1 MSMQTLPTLQKGK
14 LDKPL
19 IYHHLEW
26 VLMHPRF
33 AFLMIVLIALSFSH
47 NQALA
52 IALFI
57 IFAVEIVL
65 RIAIM
70 RHKVKTNPYRTSLN
84 RKLDML
90 FLALDIIGVASLLI
104 TVFDIQVAA
113 ENATLVRLFRAFY
126 LMRTLRMFRYID
138 LQSAMYSPT
147 YGMFISLVVLLS
159 FFSEG
164 TMLWVV
170 IIFFSVELIIRFLIL
185 QSMKKHTSKAEQ
197 RMEWIYWWVD
207 VVATIVMI
215 PGMHLIPYGAA
226 LRMLRLIRL
235 LRPWLVIVRNL
246 RDVMHEGQ
254 YMQEINLIVLI
265 LAVMSIGGGVVAQYL
280 IGDFD
285 YTQDGVMQAE
295 DHTMLARIWFAFR
308 ILTDPGNIVLFPENN
323 TLVFVSVMSIVIGL
337 FVLAFFIGIGANI
350 VSELMVKLR
359 NERLNVANHMV
370 MIGWNG
376 VSPYVIT
383 QLRTVAERSFTKLK
397 LVLLGEANKAP
408 EELLGEKWVSYRW
421 GKLQEVDSLRRVNL
435 GVARQAIVNASDDD
449 TEAESL
455 AQNFF
460 KLLAIRKVNPN
471 IYLNYTMPG
480 MSNPRLDTHHHLLQV
495 GWDDSE
501 FYNKPTVVLSQA
513 DFRAN
518 MFKNIL
524 SYKDFDQ
531 VMSRLM
537 VPERTEESALQIAE
551 WSCELESV
559 DDVVMITSPD
569 GKHRAPLYDVAAHLM
584 VRGVILV
591 GLADEKGVCHPLYD
605 LKSFEFPLAVTSV
618 MGVALDQNALCD
630 ELLYVVRR
638 FEKVAP
644 IDTDQVSSLSVR
656 RFERKRELTVLIMGW
671 IGSLPLLLKRLL
683 DEYDQLHVR
692 MIDDLAEEECQDQL
706 DYLNRR
712 ICSMEDASERIDVQ
726 VERWNY
732 SNMNPLRD
740 HMDGVDQIILS
751 RPLHMDIEAYAVIA
765 TTLSHMVTIVKE
777 SGAKPDIFPVLNDRR
792 EARLLQEEL
801 DRFSV
806 PVEIHIIVPNEF
818 YGTYVAHTSYHMY
831 TSETP
836 EVYEMQRTLR
846 HTIDDLMGDVGE
858 NDSMNL
864 ETLVVEGDLPED
876 SSLLYAT
883 LLKQGYIW
891 IGYRLNQP
899 FVWTDPLQESIR
911 HIFPRHED
919 FSCLRQNEIIINP
932 YGNPVSRRS
941 WTDNRE
947 EIAELIVIAEDIA
960 S

>member
-1 MSMQTLPTLQKGK
+1 MIKRK

-33 AFLMIVLIALSFSH
+33 AFLMIGLIALSFSH
-47 NQALA
+47 NQILA
-52 IALFI
+52 AVLFVV
-57 IFAVEIVL
+57 FVTEIVL

-70 RHKVKTNPYRTSLN
+70 RHKIKTNPYRTSLN
-84 RKLDML
+84 RKLDMF
-90 FLALDIIGVASLLI
+90 FLILDIIGVASLLI
-104 TVFDIQVAA
+104 TVFDVQVAA
-113 ENATLVRLFRAFY
+113 ENATIVRLFRAFY
-126 LMRTLRMFRYID
+126 LMRTLRVFRYID

-170 IIFFSVELIIRFLIL
+170 IIFFSVELIVRFLIL
-185 QSMKKHTSKAEQ
+185 QSMKEHTSKSEQ
-197 RMEWIYWWVD
+197 RMEWIYWWID
-207 VVATIVMI
+207 VIATIVMI

-235 LRPWLVIVRNL
+235 LRPWLVIVKNL

-265 LAVMSIGGGVVAQYL
+265 LAVMSIGGGVVAQYM

-285 YTQDGVMQAE
+285 YTQDGLMQAE

-308 ILTDPGNIVLFPENN
+308 ILTDPGNIVLYPENN
-323 TLVFVSVMSIVIGL
+323 TLIFVSVMSIVIGL
-337 FVLAFFIGIGANI
+337 FVLAFFIGIGASI

-370 MIGWNG
+370 MIGWNS

-383 QLRTVAERSFTKLK
+383 QLRIIAERSFTKLK
-397 LVLLGEANKAP
+397 LVLLGEESKAP
-408 EELLGEKWVSYRW
+408 EELLVEKWVSYRW
-421 GKLQEVDSLRRVNL
+421 GKLQEVDSLKRVNL
-435 GVARQAIVNASDDD
+435 GVARQAIVNAPDADS
-449 TEAESL
+449 EAESL

-471 IYLNYTMPG
+471 IYLNFTMPG
-480 MSNPRLDTHHHLLQV
+480 MAHPRLDSHHHLLQV

-524 SYKDFDQ
+524 NYPDFDQ
-531 VMSRLM
+531 VMARLM

-551 WSCELESV
+551 WVGELCLV
-559 DDVVMITSPD
+559 DGEVMIVSPD
-569 GKHRAPLYDVAAHLM
+569 AKHQAPLLDVAAHL
-584 VRGVILV
+584 VTRGVIFV
-591 GLADEKGVCHPLYD
+591 GVSDEKGVCHPLYD
-605 LKSFEFPLAVTSV
+605 LKGFDYPVKITSV

-630 ELLYVVRR
+630 ELLYVVRHYKKA
-638 FEKVAP
+638 EP
-644 IDTDQVSSLSVR
+644 IDVAEFSCQLPVKR
-656 RFERKRELTVLIMGW
+656 MEKKRELTVLIMGW

-683 DEYDQLHVR
+683 DEYESLNIR
-692 MIDDLAEEECQDQL
+692 IIDDLTVAERDDQL
-706 DYLNRR
+706 EYLNRR
-712 ICSMEDASERIDVQ
+712 IGSMEGASERIHVS

-732 SNMNPLRD
+732 SNMNPLREY
-740 HMDGVDQIILS
+740 MQGVDQVVLS
-751 RPLHMDIEAYAVIA
+751 RPAHIETEAYAMIT
-765 TTLSHMVTIVKE
+765 TTLSHMITIIKE
-777 SGAKPDIFPVLNDRR
+777 SGATPDIFPVLNDRR

-801 DRFSV
+801 DRFSI
-806 PVEIHIIVPNEF
+806 PTEIHIIVPNEF

-858 NDSMNL
+858 SDSMNL
-864 ETLVVEGDLPED
+864 ETLVVECELPED
-876 SSLLYAT
+876 PSILYAD
-883 LLKQGYIW
+883 LLKQGYVW

-941 WTDNRE
+941 WIDYRE
-947 EIAELIVIAEDIA
+947 EISELIVIAEDI
-960 S
+960 SS

>member
-1 MSMQTLPTLQKGK
+1 MKQRK

-47 NQALA
+47 NQLLA
-52 IALFI
+52 AVL
-57 IFAVEIVL
+57 FAVFATEIAL

-70 RHKVKTNPYRTSLN
+70 RHKIKTNPYRTSLN

-90 FLALDIIGVASLLI
+90 FLTLDIIGVASLLI
-104 TVFDIQVAA
+104 TVFDVQVAA

-126 LMRTLRMFRYID
+126 LMRTLRVFRYID

-164 TMLWVV
+164 TLLWVV
-170 IIFFSVELIIRFLIL
+170 IIFFAVELIIRFLIL
-185 QSMKKHTSKAEQ
+185 QSMKKHTSKNEQ
-197 RMEWIYWWVD
+197 RMEWIYWWID
-207 VVATIVMI
+207 VIATIVMI

-285 YTQDGVMQAE
+285 YTQDGTMQAE

-308 ILTDPGNIVLFPENN
+308 ILTDPGNIVLYPENN
-323 TLVFVSVMSIVIGL
+323 TLILISVMSIVIGL

-370 MIGWNG
+370 MIGWNS
-376 VSPYVIT
+376 VSPYVVT
-383 QLRTVAERSFTKLK
+383 QLRIVAERSFTKLK
-397 LVLLGEANKAP
+397 LVLLGEENKAP
-408 EELLGEKWVSYRW
+408 EELLVEKWVSYRW

-435 GVARQAIVNASDDD
+435 GVARQAIVNAADGDS
-449 TEAESL
+449 EAESL

-480 MSNPRLDTHHHLLQV
+480 MANPKLDSHHHLLQV
-495 GWDDSE
+495 GWDDSD

-531 VMSRLM
+531 VMTRLM

-551 WSCELESV
+551 WSSELQLV
-559 DDVVMITSPD
+559 DGEVMIASPD
-569 GKHRAPLYDVAAHLM
+569 RKHQAPLFDVAAHLL
-584 VRGVILV
+584 VRGVTFV
-591 GLADEKGVCHPLYD
+591 GVSDEKGVCHPLYALNVFD
-605 LKSFEFPLAVTSV
+605 YPLKITSV

-630 ELLYVVRR
+630 ELLYVIRHY
-638 FEKVAP
+638 EKDARVDNGHALFP
-644 IDTDQVSSLSVR
+644 VKRV
-656 RFERKRELTVLIMGW
+656 ERKRELTVLIMGW

-683 DEYDQLHVR
+683 DEYDSVHVR
-692 MIDDLAEEECQDQL
+692 MIDDLT
-706 DYLNRR
+706 
-712 ICSMEDASERIDVQ
+712 EDERIDQLEYLERRVCTMENACDRIHVT

-732 SNMNPLRD
+732 SNMNPLRGY
-740 HMDGVDQIILS
+740 MEGVDQIVLS
-751 RPLHMDIEAYAVIA
+751 RPLHMSSDAYAVIA
-765 TTLSHMVTIVKE
+765 TTLSHMITIVKE
-777 SGAKPDIFPVLNDRR
+777 SGDKPEIFPVLNDRR

-806 PVEIHIIVPNEF
+806 PTEIHIIVPNEF

-858 NDSMNL
+858 SDAMNL
-864 ETLVVEGDLPED
+864 ETLVVESELPED
-876 SSLLYAT
+876 PSLLYAN
-883 LLKQGYIW
+883 LLRQGYIW
-891 IGYRLNQP
+891 LGYRLNQP
-899 FVWTDPLQESIR
+899 FVWSDPLQESIR
-911 HIFPRHED
+911 HLFPRHED

-941 WTDNRE
+941 WTDYRE
-947 EIAELIVIAEDIA
+947 EIAELIVIAEDI
-960 S
+960 SS

>member
-1 MSMQTLPTLQKGK
+1 MKKRK

-33 AFLMIVLIALSFSH
+33 AFLMIALIAISFTH
-47 NQALA
+47 NQLLA
-52 IALFI
+52 AALF
-57 IFAVEIVL
+57 AVFTTEIVL
-65 RIAIM
+65 RVAIM
-70 RHKVKTNPYRTSLN
+70 RHKIQTNPYRTSLN

-90 FLALDIIGVASLLI
+90 FLTLDIIGIASLLV
-104 TVFDIQVAA
+104 TVFDIQMAA

-126 LMRTLRMFRYID
+126 LMRTLRIFRYID

-164 TMLWVV
+164 TLLWVV
-170 IIFFSVELIIRFLIL
+170 ILFFAVELIIRFLIL
-185 QSMKKHTSKAEQ
+185 QNMKKHTAKNEQ

-207 VVATIVMI
+207 AIATLVMI
-215 PGMHLIPYGAA
+215 PGMNLIPYGAA

-235 LRPWLVIVRNL
+235 LRPWLLIAKNL

-254 YMQEINLIVLI
+254 YLQEINLIVLI
-265 LAVMSIGGGVVAQYL
+265 LAVMSIGGGVVAQYML
-280 IGDFD
+280 GDFD
-285 YTQDGVMQAE
+285 YTQDGLMQAD
-295 DHTMLARIWFAFR
+295 DHTILARIWFTFR

-323 TLVFVSVMSIVIGL
+323 MLIIVSVTAIVIGL

-370 MIGWNG
+370 MIGWNS
-376 VSPYVIT
+376 VSPYVII
-383 QLRTVAERSFTKLK
+383 QLRIVAERSFNKLK
-397 LVLLGEANKAP
+397 LVLLGEQSKAP
-408 EELLGEKWVSYRW
+408 EELLAEKWVSYRW

-435 GVARQAIVNASDDD
+435 GVARQAIVNAADSD

-480 MSNPRLDTHHHLLQV
+480 MANPRLDSHHHLLQV
-495 GWDDSE
+495 GWDDSG

-524 SYKDFDQ
+524 GYKDFDQ
-531 VMSRLM
+531 VMSRLL
-537 VPERTEESALQIAE
+537 VPERTEESALHIAE
-551 WSCELESV
+551 WRSELELIG
-559 DDVVMITSPD
+559 DEVMITLPD
-569 GKHRAPLYDVAAHLM
+569 RKYQAPLFDIAAQLM
-584 VRGVILV
+584 VRGVTLI
-591 GLADEKGVCHPLYD
+591 GLSDEKGVCYPLYE
-605 LKSFEFPLAVTSV
+605 LKSFDSPMRVTGV

-630 ELLYVVRR
+630 ELHYVVRSY
-638 FEKVAP
+638 EKTASVIDEGIAP
-644 IDTDQVSSLSVR
+644 LAVKRI
-656 RFERKRELTVLIMGW
+656 ERKRELTVLIMGW

-683 DEYDQLHVR
+683 SEYESVHVR
-692 MIDDLAEEECQDQL
+692 MIDDLTEAERADQL
-706 DYLNRR
+706 AYLEGR
-712 ICSMEDASERIDVQ
+712 ISSMEKANERIHIT
-726 VERWNY
+726 VESWNY
-732 SNMNPLRD
+732 ANMNPLRGY
-740 HMDGVDQIILS
+740 MEGVDQIILS
-751 RPLHMDIEAYAVIA
+751 RPLHMNTDAYAVIA
-765 TTLSHMVTIVKE
+765 TTLSHMITIVKE
-777 SGAKPDIFPVLNDRR
+777 SAARPDIFPVLNDRR

-801 DRFSV
+801 DRFTM
-806 PVEIHIIVPNEF
+806 PTEIHLIVPNEF

-864 ETLVVEGDLPED
+864 EALVVECELPED
-876 SSLLYAT
+876 PSVLYAN

-899 FVWTDPLQESIR
+899 FVWSDPLQESIR

-941 WTDNRE
+941 WTDYRE
-947 EIAELIVIAEDIA
+947 EIAELIVIAEDI
-960 S
+960 SS